1 MAKSGSVKDR
11 SWGTLGG
18 GGHMFG
24 FAGSSEQKPGM
35 SSQEGRSGG
44 RRDQRADGGKAG
56 QASSDETKHG
66 KGSSKQAPNRY
77 GAGPQEAGTS
87 SPSGARQ
94 DGFAH
99 GGKTKMFGNRGSQ
112 RCEPGKSAC

>member
-1 MAKSGSVKDR
+1 MAKSGNIKDK
-11 SWGTLGG
+11 SWGTLGDN
-18 GGHMFG
+18 GHMFG
-24 FAGSSEQKPGM
+24 FDGAGTQKPGM
-35 SSQEGRSGG
+35 SSQEGSGG

-56 QASSDETKHG
+56 VASSDETKHG

-77 GAGPQEAGTS
+77 GAGPQAPGTS
-87 SPSGARQ
+87 SPFGSRQ
-94 DGFAH
+94 PGFAL